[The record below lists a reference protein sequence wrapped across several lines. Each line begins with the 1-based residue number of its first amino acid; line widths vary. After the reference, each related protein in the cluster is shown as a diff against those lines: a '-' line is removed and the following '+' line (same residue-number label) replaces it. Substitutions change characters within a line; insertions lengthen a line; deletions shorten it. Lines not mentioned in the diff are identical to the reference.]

1 MLQISFWTFWWKWCD
16 CDLRLQCY
24 SGVNFVS
31 FSGQVYRWCY
41 LLYKMSRRNEDR
53 FEGKSPPPFHM
64 TITKGSVHIVAVRGF
79 VEYVVHNSTAV
90 EFLDWV
96 KDTYIPDETFFSSL
110 NHNPHLKAPGS
121 YLGLLYTNC
130 YCQIFINCLFFSSC
144 ISARVVKQFSNIS
157 SALADRSLLSRRCS
171 DFLVDWYYCIS
182 SWSSGK
188 MGKFGTFGDRVHIL
202 MFSRKQVL
210 NRCWDMM
217 LCSCIYV
224 WSPDS
229 CIVFHFHMVWKHN
242 VSVQC
247 VCCCTSDLPAFTD

>member
-1 MLQISFWTFWWKWCD
+1 MCYKLVSEHFGENDAT
-16 CDLRLQCY
+16 DLRLQSY
-24 SGVNFVS
+24 SAVNFVS

-130 YCQIFINCLFFSSC
+130 YCQIFINRLFFSSC
-144 ISARVVKQFSNIS
+144 ISARVVKQFSNIQLVLINVVYHKFRFS
-157 SALADRSLLSRRCS
+157 RPFITFKTLFWLLSWLVLLHQ
-171 DFLVDWYYCIS
+171 FLKQWKGGEVWHFWGSCAYIDVQQETS
-182 SWSSGK
+182 S
-188 MGKFGTFGDRVHIL
+188 
-202 MFSRKQVL
+202 KQVL
-210 NRCWDMM
+210 GHDAVQLH
-217 LCSCIYV
+217 LCMESR
-224 WSPDS
+224 
-229 CIVFHFHMVWKHN
+229 
-242 VSVQC
+242 
-247 VCCCTSDLPAFTD
+247 